1 MTRRDTLGSWL
12 EVSYILRD
20 TQERGP
26 HLANRGHLQKTANC
40 LIENF
45 NTMKIPDQCRFLA
58 LIKRTFSESK
68 LR

>member
-1 MTRRDTLGSWL
+1 MHRGCGWRQAMCC
-12 EVSYILRD
+12 VIRK
-20 TQERGP
+20 RGP
-26 HLANRGHLQKTANC
+26 RLANRGHLRKAANC

-58 LIKRTFSESK
+58 RIKRTFSESK